1 MKDFRGIE
9 LHIGDTVAALVSLG
23 DISTGLTL
31 ATIID
36 FTEQFGKEAC
46 VVRYHPSG
54 YAPSSTLKRVLS
66 SPRVAKL

>member
-36 FTEQFGKEAC
+36 FTEQFGKEAP
-46 VVRYHPSG
+46 V
-54 YAPSSTLKRVLS
+54 
-66 SPRVAKL
+66 